1 MENERAVHDLAVALA
16 SQKLNAYVLEA
27 LDLISKAKSDKEKEE
42 IKQEYIL
49 AFDDDARTCAIAEEY
64 KKFYSLLCS
73 KL

>member
-16 SQKLNAYVLEA
+16 SQTLEA
-27 LDLISKAKSDKEKEE
+27 CLTEGLDLLSKAESVEEENRIKEE
-42 IKQEYIL
+42 YAL
-49 AFDDDARTCAIAEEY
+49 AFNDDARASAIAKEY